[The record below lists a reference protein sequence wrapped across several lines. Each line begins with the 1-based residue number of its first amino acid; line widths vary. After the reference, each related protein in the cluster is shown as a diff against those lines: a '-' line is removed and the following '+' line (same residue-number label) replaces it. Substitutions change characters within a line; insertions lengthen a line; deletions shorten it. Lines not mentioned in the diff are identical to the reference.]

1 MAATTN
7 FPLTTYANNTAGSSA
22 QTEVQKR
29 AITDYITLIDPADS
43 VFIESMGGLDSG
55 AKKFR
60 FVNFPHTK
68 VEWIEDT
75 REALTV
81 ALGTAITSTTDLAC
95 VLTSGSAHAV
105 QVGQILMFAGT
116 GANGAEKMLVTSVA
130 SDGYTLVVTRNYGL
144 SATAVAGTGV
154 AQTTAANGAIDLI
167 GLARVEGAISD
178 RLGFT
183 VRTTNFNHTQIVQRE
198 IKVSRSQNQISQYGI
213 REEFDYQSNKAIP
226 HLMRLL
232 SKTVYHGVRDPGT
245 NSTPRSM
252 GGLGVFVST
261 TGNVNSSTGTIT
273 QEKFENVLKA
283 AYLNGG
289 TPTKAFVSPTNMQK
303 IKNLYDGA
311 TTGMRYDT
319 KEKTIGMTIEKIL
332 TPYGTI
338 DLTMDRYAPD
348 STIYILDPEHVGF
361 ITYYPFTSEPLAK
374 TGDFQVGEVVGEF
387 TMCVRMDKAH
397 SALKGIT

>member
-1 MAATTN
+1 MATTVN
-7 FPLTTYANNTAGSSA
+7 FPLSTYSAATGSG

-75 REALTV
+75 REAMTV
-81 ALGTAITSTTDLAC
+81 GLNTAITSTTDPAC
-95 VLTSGSAHAV
+95 ILTSASAHAV
-105 QVGQILMFAGT
+105 QVGQILLFAGT
-116 GANGAEKMLVTSVA
+116 GANGAEKMLVTAVA

-144 SATAVAGTGV
+144 SATSTAGTGV
-154 AQTTAANGAIDLI
+154 AQTTAANTAIELI
-167 GLARVEGAISD
+167 GLARVEGAVSD

-183 VRTTNFNHTQIVQRE
+183 VRTTNYNHTQIVQRE

-232 SKTVYHGVRDPGT
+232 SKTVYHGVRDAGEFT
-245 NSTPRSM
+245 KPRSM
-252 GGLGVFVST
+252 GGLNVFVT
-261 TGNVNSSTGTIT
+261 TAGNVNASTGAIT
-273 QEKFENVLKA
+273 QAKFENVLKS

-289 TPTKAFVSPTNMQK
+289 TPTKAFVSPTNMQT
-303 IKNLYDGA
+303 IKNLYDGQGF
-311 TTGMRYDT
+311 GMRYDT

-332 TPYGTI
+332 TPYGTL
-338 DLTMDRYAPD
+338 DLIMDRYAPD
-348 STIYILDPEHVGF
+348 GSIYILDPEHVGF

-397 SALKGIT
+397 AALKGIT

>member
-1 MAATTN
+1 MATTVN
-7 FPLTTYANNTAGSSA
+7 FPLSTYSAATGSA

-81 ALGTAITSTTDLAC
+81 ALETAITSTTAAGV
-95 VLTSGSAHAV
+95 VLTSASAHAV
-105 QVGQILMFAGT
+105 QVGQILHFFGE
-116 GANGAEKMLVTSVA
+116 GAVGREKMLVTAVA
-130 SDGYTLVVTRNYGL
+130 ADGFTLTCTRNYGL
-144 SATAVAGTGV
+144 SATTTAGTGV
-154 AQTTAANGAIDLI
+154 AQTTAANTLIDLI
-167 GLARVEGAISD
+167 GLARVEGAVSD

-183 VRTTNFNHTQIVQRE
+183 VRTTNYNHTQIVQRE

-232 SKTVYHGVRDPGT
+232 SKTVYHGVRDAGT
-245 NSTPRSM
+245 NSTPRAM
-252 GGLGVFVST
+252 GGLSVFVTDNINAT
-261 TGNVNSSTGTIT
+261 TGAVT
-273 QEKFENVLKA
+273 QAKFENVLKQ
-283 AYLNGG
+283 AYLDGG
-289 TPTKAFVSPTNMQK
+289 TPTKAFVSPSNMQA
-303 IKNLYDGA
+303 IKNLYDGQG
-311 TTGMRYDT
+311 TSFGMRYDT
-319 KEKTIGMTIEKIL
+319 NEKQIGMTIEKIL

-338 DLTMDRYAPD
+338 DLIMDRYAPD
-348 STIYILDPEHVGF
+348 NKIYILDPEHVGF

-397 SALKGIT
+397 AVLSAVTV

>member
-1 MAATTN
+1 MATTVN
-7 FPLTTYANNTAGSSA
+7 FPLSTYAAASSNVQA
-22 QTEVQKR
+22 EVQKR

-60 FVNFPHTK
+60 FVNFPQTK

-81 ALGTAITSTTDLAC
+81 GLNTQLASGDVTVVLLTASYN
-95 VLTSGSAHAV
+95 AV
-105 QVGQILMFAGT
+105 QVGQILMFGDAGKEKCFVT
-116 GANGAEKMLVTSVA
+116 GVNSTGS
-130 SDGYTLVVTRNYGL
+130 TLTVTRAYGGT
-144 SATAVAGTGV
+144 TAVTQTV
-154 AQTTAANGAIDLI
+154 ALNSAMEII
-167 GLARVEGAISD
+167 GLARIEGAVSSQ
-178 RLGFT
+178 LGYT
-183 VRTTNFNHTQIVQRE
+183 TRTTNHNFTQIVQRE

-232 SKTVYHGVRDPGT
+232 SKTVYHGVRSQGQNDT
-245 NSTPRSM
+245 ARSM
-252 GGLGVFVST
+252 GGLSTFVTSA
-261 TGNVNSSTGTIT
+261 GNVNSTTGAIT
-273 QEKFENVLKA
+273 QAKFENVLKS

-289 TPTKAFVSPTNMQK
+289 TPTKAFVSPTNMQT
-303 IKNLYDGA
+303 IKNLYDGQGN
-311 TTGMRYDT
+311 GMRYDT
-319 KEKTIGMTIEKIL
+319 KEKAIGMTIEKII

-338 DLTMDRYAPD
+338 DLIMDRYCPD

-361 ITYYPFTSEPLAK
+361 ITYYPFTAEPLAK
-374 TGDFQVGEVVGEF
+374 TGDFQLGEVVGEF

-397 SALKGIT
+397 AALLAIV